1 MEQEHKGMRS
11 PKLWVPSLYFA
22 QGLPFF
28 AVAIVAAQML
38 KSMGVANDDIA
49 HWTAAIGA
57 AWVFKP
63 LWSPFL
69 ELASSKKIVV
79 VAFQLLGGIS
89 LGLVALALHT
99 PFWFA
104 ACIAMLAL
112 VAIASATHDIACDGL
127 YITSLSDKEQAEYA
141 GWTGTFFNAGK
152 FIATGGLM
160 LLAGSLEKTIGVVP
174 AWTICF
180 CLLAAIM
187 VGLAVYN
194 SWSLPLA
201 KNAVSVDT
209 TVGAIAGTLL
219 EVFIDYF
226 KKPGIWVSILFIIL
240 FRAGEAQVQT
250 IGPLFLR
257 EARNLGGLGLTTAEV
272 GAVYGTVGTVA
283 FVVGSI
289 AGGYFTS
296 WLNLKRAIL
305 WLILAVNL
313 PNFVFYYLSNW
324 QPTDLTA
331 IGAALSVEM
340 FGYGFG
346 FVGLIL
352 YMMQVVAPG
361 KYQTAH
367 YAFSTG
373 IMQLGFVLFKLFGV
387 DIDIADGE
395 FMVFVGPSGC
405 GKSTLLRMIAGLEDI
420 SGGTLHIGGAL
431 ANDIAPAERGLA
443 MVFQSYALY
452 PHMTV
457 FENMAFALKLAGH
470 KK

>member
-1 MEQEHKGMRS
+1 MDDNKHNVRN
-11 PKLWVPSLYFA
+11 PKFWVPSLYLA

-28 AVAIVAAQML
+28 AVAIVASQML
-38 KSMGVANDDIA
+38 KSMGVPNDELN
-49 HWTAAIGA
+49 HWTGLIGL

-79 VAFQLLGGIS
+79 VGFQILGGVC
-89 LGLVALALHT
+89 LGLVALALQA

-104 ACIAMLAL
+104 ASMAMLAL
-112 VAIASATHDIACDGL
+112 VAISSATHDIACDGL
-127 YITSLSDKEQAEYA
+127 YITSLSEKGQAEYA

-152 FIATGGLM
+152 FFTTGALL
-160 LLAGSLEKTIGVVP
+160 LLAGQLEKSVGVVP
-174 AWTICF
+174 AWTTCF
-180 CLLAAIM
+180 GI
-187 VGLAVYN
+187 LAVIMLALGAYN
-194 SWSLPLA
+194 SWALPQA
-201 KNAVSVDT
+201 KNEITADT
-209 TVGAIAGTLL
+209 TASAIARTLW
-219 EVFIDYF
+219 EVIVEFF

-240 FRAGEAQVQT
+240 FRAGEAQVQA

-257 EARNLGGLGLTTAEV
+257 EARELGGLGLTTSEV

-296 WLNLKRAIL
+296 WLGLKRAIL

-313 PNFVFYYLSNW
+313 PNVVFYVLSAY
-324 QPTDLTA
+324 QPSNLA
-331 IGAALSVEM
+331 FIGAALSVEM

-367 YAFSTG
+367 YAFATG
-373 IMQLGFVLFKLFGV
+373 IMQLGLVLFKLVSG
-387 DIDIADGE
+387 DIQVAIGYQHFFIWVMLSAIPVAILSQIIPMTAPVADAE
-395 FMVFVGPSGC
+395 PEQAA
-405 GKSTLLRMIAGLEDI
+405 GKTATAG
-420 SGGTLHIGGAL
+420 
-431 ANDIAPAERGLA
+431 
-443 MVFQSYALY
+443 
-452 PHMTV
+452 
-457 FENMAFALKLAGH
+457 
-470 KK
+470 

>member
-1 MEQEHKGMRS
+1 MEQKHKAIRS

-127 YITSLSDKEQAEYA
+127 YITSLNEKEQAAYA

-152 FIATGGLM
+152 FLANGGL
-160 LLAGSLEKTIGVVP
+160 LVLTGYFEKTLGVIP

-180 CLLAAIM
+180 SLLAALM
-187 VGLAVYN
+187 LVLALYN
-194 SWSLPLA
+194 SWSLPPA
-201 KNAVSVDT
+201 RNVVGADT
-209 TVGAIAGTLL
+209 TVSAIARTLWAVIV
-219 EVFIDYF
+219 EYF
-226 KKPGIWVSILFIIL
+226 KKPGIWISIVFIIL
-240 FRAGEAQVQT
+240 FRAGEAQVQS

-257 EARNLGGLGLTTAEV
+257 EARSLGGLGLSTAEV

-283 FVVGSI
+283 FIVGSI

-296 WLNLKRAIL
+296 WLGLKRAIL

-313 PNFVFYYLSNW
+313 PNLAFYLLSVF
-324 QPTDLTA
+324 QPTELSV
-331 IGAALSVEM
+331 IGVALSVEM

-373 IMQLGFVLFKLFGV
+373 IMQLGFVLFKLFSG
-387 DIDIADGE
+387 DIQLSLGYQH
-395 FMVFVGPSGC
+395 FFVWVMLCAIPVAILSQIIPMDA
-405 GKSTLLRMIAGLEDI
+405 SPQAEQEPAPHAVRAG
-420 SGGTLHIGGAL
+420 
-431 ANDIAPAERGLA
+431 
-443 MVFQSYALY
+443 
-452 PHMTV
+452 
-457 FENMAFALKLAGH
+457 
-470 KK
+470 